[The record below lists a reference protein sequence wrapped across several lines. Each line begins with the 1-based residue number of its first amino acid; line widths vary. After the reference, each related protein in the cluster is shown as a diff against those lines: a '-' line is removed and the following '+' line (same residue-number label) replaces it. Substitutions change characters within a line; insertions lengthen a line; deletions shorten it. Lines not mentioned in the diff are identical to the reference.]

1 MTDVVT
7 TDLLDKVI
15 EAHGGLQRWNQLDE
29 VSARLIQG
37 GVLWGN
43 LVHMSTT
50 ALNPDALTTDTGS
63 QLTAENRSVVI
74 DGDTL
79 VYRRFGNTTSS
90 APPKAFLN
98 GG

>member
-50 ALNPDALTTDTGS
+50 ALNPDALT
-63 QLTAENRSVVI
+63 AENRSVVI

-79 VYRRFGNTTSS
+79 VYRRFGNTTTD